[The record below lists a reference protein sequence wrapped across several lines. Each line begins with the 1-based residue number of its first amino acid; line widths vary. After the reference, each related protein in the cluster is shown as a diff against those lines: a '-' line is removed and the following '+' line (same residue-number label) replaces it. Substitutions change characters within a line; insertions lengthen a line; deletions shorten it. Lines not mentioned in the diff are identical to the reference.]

1 VLEYLPSTLKTLSPI
16 PSTGKKERK
25 ANGRRKKWREGG
37 REGGEERDRKGGA
50 CKVTRG
56 IFWHLM
62 EGSRRLNG

>member
-37 REGGEERDRKGGA
+37 REGR
-50 CKVTRG
+50 RG
-56 IFWHLM
+56 IGKEEHA
-62 EGSRRLNG
+62 R